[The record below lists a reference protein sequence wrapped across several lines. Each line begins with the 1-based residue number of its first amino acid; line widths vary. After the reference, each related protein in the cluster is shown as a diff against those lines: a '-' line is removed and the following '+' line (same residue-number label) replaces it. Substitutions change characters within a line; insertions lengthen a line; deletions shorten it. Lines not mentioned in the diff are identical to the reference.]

1 MNWTDVAVSVA
12 QVAAGG
18 GIVQAILAFTRRRS
32 ELKQLDRDSDS
43 VAVET
48 ADHVIKLLREE
59 LDDAKKEIVEIKHGC
74 EEERRDLQ
82 GQIRVLGDR
91 IAGLS
96 ADLTV
101 ARAEINRLQA
111 QRDAP

>member
-1 MNWTDVAVSVA
+1 MNWSDIAVSVA

-18 GIVQAILAFTRRRS
+18 GIVQAILAFTKRRS
-32 ELKQLDRDSDS
+32 ELRQLDRDSDS

-48 ADHVIKLLREE
+48 ADHVIQMLRTE
-59 LDDAKKEIVEIKHGC
+59 LDDAKEEIVEIKKGC

-91 IAGLS
+91 VASLS
-96 ADLTV
+96 ADLTI
-101 ARAEINRLQA
+101 ARAEIGRLQFG
-111 QRDAP
+111 QKD